1 MTDKQSKEENPT
13 TLDEAAYAKDT
24 RLRNRSLRDLLD
36 KKIVYHQDEANR
48 LIALRDRTPHTVLDM
63 IVRDLGDILR
73 M

>member
-1 MTDKQSKEENPT
+1 MSEKQNKEDNPT
-13 TLDEAAYAKDT
+13 TLDEAAYARDT

-36 KKIVYHQDEANR
+36 KKILFHQDEANR
-48 LIALRDRTPHTVLDM
+48 LIALRDRTPHAVLDM